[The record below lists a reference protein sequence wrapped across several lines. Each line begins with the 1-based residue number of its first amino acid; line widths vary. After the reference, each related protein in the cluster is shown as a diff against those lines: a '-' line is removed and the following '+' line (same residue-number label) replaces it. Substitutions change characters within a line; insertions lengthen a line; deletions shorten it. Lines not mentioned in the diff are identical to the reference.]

1 MWRVHRHI
9 GMGGDQIVT
18 AIAGDEVEQRLGDTL
33 REAEAEEFRPLRDEC
48 EPLAGARELVEELRR
63 RGIAVVLASSSGGD
77 DVEHFVRTIGIEG
90 LVDGWTTKDDVERS
104 KPHPDV
110 VHAALE
116 RAGTDDAVMVGD
128 SRWDIEAAA
137 NAGLPTVC
145 VITGGWSIQE
155 LRDAG
160 AAAVF
165 ESLLELAAGL
175 ESPPFAAP

>member
-1 MWRVHRHI
+1 MWRLHRHI
-9 GMGGDQIVT
+9 GMGGDQFVT
-18 AIAGDEVEQRLGDTL
+18 AVAGEEVEQRLGEAL
-33 REAEAEEFRPLRDEC
+33 REASAAEFRPMRDEC
-48 EPLAGARELVEELRR
+48 EPLAGVRELVEELRR

-77 DVEHFVRTIGIEG
+77 DVEHFVRKIGIEA
-90 LVDGWTTKDDVERS
+90 LVDGWTTKDDVEKS

-116 RAGTDDAVMVGD
+116 KAGTEDAVMVGD
-128 SRWDIEAAA
+128 SRWDIEAAG
-137 NAGLPTVC
+137 NAGLPTVS

-165 ESLLELAAGL
+165 ESLLDLAAAL
-175 ESPPFAAP
+175 DSTPFAAP